1 MSTTTTY
8 LPTPPSEP
16 DHHTSTPT
24 PAERAT
30 IYLPTPFHP
39 RAERYAEEKF
49 GKVLRN
55 GVDGKE
61 EELLSQADGILLRI
75 GNIHKPQLDLAPHLK
90 AICRN
95 GTGLDMIDLDEC
107 VRRGI
112 MVTNIPGGN
121 AKEVA
126 ELTIALSL
134 IILRRIK
141 ESDYLIT
148 SGQRTPSITVLSP
161 GLMGKTVGLI
171 GMGDIAY
178 EAAKLFLAFGCKIII
193 WSPTSPLNKWGQSES
208 ISNLIL
214 TSHPLTPIPILIP
227 THPSPPKEEP
237 RFPKTS
243 SSPNL
248 PHRSKESQTTTPN
261 TTNKSQSS
269 TSKYAPIPHMRVN
282 SLNDLLPNIDIL
294 SIHCPLTP
302 STKNLIGY
310 DQLKSL
316 RKGSILINTAR
327 GGIVDESALIKVLDQ
342 GILFGAGLDVFNVE
356 PAFGENLGELGKRK
370 NIVCLPHI
378 GSSTDEG
385 TYIGCIKAI
394 DEMVDI
400 LNGKPPKHPV
410 R

>member
-1 MSTTTTY
+1 MSKTTTY

-24 PAERAT
+24 TAENAT

-39 RAERYAEEKF
+39 RAEKYAEEKF

-61 EELLSQADGILLRI
+61 EELLSRADGILLRI
-75 GNIHKPQLDLAPHLK
+75 GNMHKPQLDLAPNLK

-112 MVTNIPGGN
+112 MVTNVPGGN

-193 WSPTSPLNKWGQSES
+193 WSPTSPLNKWE
-208 ISNLIL
+208 
-214 TSHPLTPIPILIP
+214 
-227 THPSPPKEEP
+227 
-237 RFPKTS
+237 
-243 SSPNL
+243 
-248 PHRSKESQTTTPN
+248 ESQTTTPN
-261 TTNKSQSS
+261 TTNISHSS
-269 TSKYAPIPHMRVN
+269 TSKYIPIPHIRVN

-294 SIHCPLTP
+294 SIHCPLTS

-327 GGIVDESALIKVLDQ
+327 GGIVDEIALIKVLDQ